1 MPVPQLSLL
10 QARVLGVLVEKQRAV
25 PDTYPLSLNALTAG
39 CNQKSSR
46 DPVMDVGDAEVQS
59 AIDELR
65 AESLV
70 IESSGGR
77 VMRYAHNAERVLDV
91 AGPAVA
97 LLAVLMLRGPQTGA
111 ELRMN
116 SERLHRFADVSTVE
130 GYLRELA
137 QRPAGALVAELPR
150 LPGTRET
157 RWAHLLSGPVSAS
170 AIAPSDRPAASAKLE
185 ERVEALERDVAA
197 LQSAIEALLSQRG
210 DSS

>member
-1 MPVPQLSLL
+1 VCAAGS
-10 QARVLGVLVEKQRAV
+10 AV
-25 PDTYPLSLNALTAG
+25 D
-39 CNQKSSR
+39 
-46 DPVMDVGDAEVQS
+46 
-59 AIDELR
+59 
-65 AESLV
+65 
-70 IESSGGR
+70 
-77 VMRYAHNAERVLDV
+77 
-91 AGPAVA
+91 
-97 LLAVLMLRGPQTGA
+97 
-111 ELRMN
+111 
-116 SERLHRFADVSTVE
+116 
-130 GYLRELA
+130 GYLRARA